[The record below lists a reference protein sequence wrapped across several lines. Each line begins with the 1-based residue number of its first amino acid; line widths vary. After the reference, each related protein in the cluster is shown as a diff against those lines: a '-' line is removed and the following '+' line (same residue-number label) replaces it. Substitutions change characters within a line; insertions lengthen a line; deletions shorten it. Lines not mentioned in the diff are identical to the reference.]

1 MKSVSLTPAVF
12 HLSDEV
18 NAVAA
23 AYAANPIVPRGP
35 KLHPV
40 LTRLQTRI
48 KSALGCAG
56 SHEVVILTCSGS
68 GAVAA
73 ALGACVADGGI
84 LVVSNGAYGE
94 RQARYALQ
102 MGLKTVHYRL
112 AYGVRPDVQE
122 IENLARESQVASI
135 GLVHGATST
144 CSLNPL
150 QEVGEVAH
158 RLGLT
163 FIVDAISSVF
173 VEEID
178 VAACHIDVLIASSN
192 KGLHSNP
199 DLALVLVE
207 RTCLEEALARPGRL
221 PYLDLSET
229 WRAQRDG
236 SHPYTINLRAL
247 LELDASLDGL
257 ERSGGVPGRIELY
270 RRRLGIL
277 RTGYR
282 ELGLKTFQQPG
293 MPLQNIG
300 TALYLPEG
308 VDFDRLAGALA
319 SWNDGSGESYEI
331 YAAQG
336 ELSADVFRIF
346 NLGEYPLDTYRRF
359 ITALGATLEKLSNA

>member
-35 KLHPV
+35 KLRP
-40 LTRLQTRI
+40 LLSRLQTRI
-48 KSALGCAG
+48 KNALGCTE

-68 GAVAA
+68 GAIAA

-94 RQARYALQ
+94 RQARYAAQ

-112 AYGVRPDVQE
+112 AYGVRPDLQE
-122 IENLARESQVASI
+122 IERLARQNHVAAI

-173 VEEID
+173 IEDID
-178 VAACHIDVLIASSN
+178 VAASHIDVLIASGN

-199 DLALVLVE
+199 DLALVLVGKA
-207 RTCLEEALARPGRL
+207 CLAHALERPGRL

-236 SHPYTINLRAL
+236 SHPYTVNLRAL
-247 LELDASLDGL
+247 LELDAALDNL
-257 ERSGGVPGRIELY
+257 DRNGGIVGRIELY
-270 RRRLGIL
+270 HRRLEIL
-277 RTGYR
+277 RAGYR
-282 ELGLKTFQQPG
+282 ELGLTIFEQPG

-308 VDFDRLAGALA
+308 VDFDVLAGALA

-336 ELSADVFRIF
+336 ELRGDVFRVF

-359 ITALGATLEKLSNA
+359 LTALGATLEKPS